1 MEHDPLARLRLFP
14 GSVADQVIALTD
26 LWKSRSKRSFVAM
39 RERINELEELQ
50 VEIEPAAFD
59 NYFRRSN
66 REKTPEE
73 VVWALIRV
81 MRDDAWLPQAQQCTL
96 AEALYLAALKNV
108 SVVTY
113 ARIYLLFPGQE
124 EEFNTLCPLGGL
136 IAEQAQIIR
145 AGGIGPSPHQK
156 HLNPYDSTSRDRSEV
171 DRLAATHQSFWG
183 SANVQVRY
191 LVLALLAA
199 LIVWTALTSVGIA
212 VP

>member
-1 MEHDPLARLRLFP
+1 MFP
-14 GSVADQVIALTD
+14 GSVAEQVIALTD

-39 RERINELEELQ
+39 RERMNELEDLQ
-50 VEIEPAAFD
+50 LVLEPAAFD

-66 REKTPEE
+66 RAKTPEE

-124 EEFNTLCPLGGL
+124 DQFNALCPLGGL
-136 IAEQAQIIR
+136 IAEQVGHIR
-145 AGGIGPSPHQK
+145 AGGDQAPG
-156 HLNPYDSTSRDRSEV
+156 SRVVGSDLSRRRSV
-171 DRLAATHQSFWG
+171 KAP
-183 SANVQVRY
+183 VRY
-191 LVLALLAA
+191 LVLALLAV
-199 LIVWTALTSVGIA
+199 LII
-212 VP
+212 